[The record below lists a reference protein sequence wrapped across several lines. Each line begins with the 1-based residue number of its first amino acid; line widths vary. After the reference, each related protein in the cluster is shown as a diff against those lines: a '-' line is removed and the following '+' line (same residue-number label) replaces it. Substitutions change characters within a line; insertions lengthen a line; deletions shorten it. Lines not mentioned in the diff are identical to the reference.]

1 MVKLDFTVIRT
12 AATAGL
18 LVIVPSTI
26 LAELFGG
33 NSSGG
38 GARRLL
44 AFLFFALTLLGFMVA
59 GFGAGRLRSDTPMAH
74 GIMSALLCWA
84 VVQGFGVL
92 KRLAQG
98 DDIPWV
104 ALPVLAIVAATC
116 GLFGALFADWYRRQ
130 ANAD

>member
-1 MVKLDFTVIRT
+1 MVNLDFTVIRT

-26 LAELFGG
+26 LAELVNDDTANGG
-33 NSSGG
+33 P
-38 GARRLL
+38 RRLL
-44 AFLFFALTLLGFMVA
+44 AFLFLALTLLGFMIA
-59 GFGAGRLRSDTPMAH
+59 GFGAGRMRSDTPMAH
-74 GIMSALLCWA
+74 GIVAAVLCWA
-84 VVQGFGVL
+84 VVQGFGIL